1 MRKRIFVLGKPK
13 DNLFMAF
20 LITKPHANSQIRAIL
35 APPFLGMVIWF
46 WLNSLGFLAAKNPGL
61 AEKDWP
67 SINSSEVE
75 QLSDCLRSGEPRA
88 CLEELEALGNKAYLE
103 KDSALI
109 INYLYFKA
117 SFLNRM
123 NRFEEA
129 IEVQIEAE
137 ALGPKHDG
145 LAYFKVLISLGA
157 TYFEN
162 QNYYKSIDYLI
173 RAEDILDARIPAFDR
188 AVLMNYLGILY
199 YQEGAYQSAWEYF
212 TKALFLMHKN
222 QASIQSARKSSW
234 LQNVLS
240 NIGLCQLRLDRPELA
255 LKFFNLAYTEAKA
268 NWNTDGMGLAML
280 NKGRAIHALYPDS
293 TGLYYYEKA
302 YGLLL
307 VNRSPELLANTVSLL
322 MEAQMDLGQL
332 EGAEPYVVMAL
343 QSLNNN
349 RSLTSVQSVYSA
361 LARYHFLSGAYKPA
375 SEYYQKANLLL
386 DSLAQLDSKNLMQL
400 EATRQK
406 LSQERA
412 ERKLYE
418 AQTKNT
424 NENYRTT
431 VVFLIIAGAILL
443 VLGVLLNRLYMQQR
457 RTSRLLS
464 TVRRQ
469 KEELEQLNAEL
480 NLTHVHK
487 NYLLGAV
494 AHDIRNL
501 LGNVNQVSELLLM
514 DFEGEDEQS
523 RRTKHL
529 LHLMSQSGRLG
540 MHTIQDLLE
549 GVRPEREFDLEKEP
563 LLPESLVQ
571 EVVGLLSLRAERKQ
585 LSIHTHIKFNRSF
598 LGDPDKLK
606 RALLNVMDNAIKFS
620 PSRAEIH
627 LWVEKKGSSL
637 SIKVQDRGI
646 GFNVDSK
653 PNLIQPFSVEGR
665 KGTAGET
672 TTGLGLYIVQKLI
685 SAHGGS
691 LSIDNRPDGGA
702 EVKLRIPLG
711 ER

>member
-1 MRKRIFVLGKPK
+1 MALWCWLWSF
-13 DNLFMAF
+13 AF
-20 LITKPHANSQIRAIL
+20 LNAQ
-35 APPFLGMVIWF
+35 
-46 WLNSLGFLAAKNPGL
+46 NPGMN
-61 AEKDWP
+61 EKDWP
-67 SINSSEVE
+67 SVSSPEVE
-75 QLSDCLRSGEPRA
+75 KLSDCLGSGEPRA

-117 SFLNRM
+117 SYLNRM
-123 NRFEEA
+123 NRFGEA
-129 IEVQIEAE
+129 IAVQKEAE
-137 ALGPKHDG
+137 AMGPKHDG
-145 LAYFKVLISLGA
+145 LAYFKILISLGA
-157 TYFEN
+157 TYFES
-162 QNYYKSIDYLI
+162 QDYYKSIDYLI
-173 RAEDILDARIPAFDR
+173 RAEDIHDARIPAFDR

-212 TKALFLMHKN
+212 TKALYLMHKN
-222 QASIQSARKSSW
+222 EASIQAARKSSW

-240 NIGLCQLRLDRPELA
+240 NIGLCHLRLGRPELA
-255 LKFFNLAYTEAKA
+255 LKFFNIAYSEAKA

-280 NKGRAIHALYPDS
+280 NKGRAIHALHPDS

-322 MEAQMDLGQL
+322 MEAHMDLGQL
-332 EGAEPYVVMAL
+332 SGAAPYVVMAL

-349 RSLTSVQSVYSA
+349 RSLTSVQAVYSA
-361 LARYHFLSGAYKPA
+361 LARYHFLTGAYRPA

-412 ERKLYE
+412 ERKLFE
-418 AQTKNT
+418 AQTEST

-431 VVFLIIAGAILL
+431 IVFLIIAGAILL

-464 TVRRQ
+464 TVRMQ
-469 KEELEQLNAEL
+469 KEALEQLNAEL

-523 RRTKHL
+523 RRSKHL
-529 LHLMSQSGRLG
+529 LHLMNQSGRLG

-549 GVRPEREFDLEKEP
+549 GVRPEGEIDLEKEP
-563 LLPESLVQ
+563 LMPENLVQ
-571 EVVGLLSLRAERKQ
+571 EVVDLLSLRAERKQ
-585 LSIHTHIKFNRSF
+585 VPIHTHIEFNRSF
-598 LGDPDKLK
+598 LADPDKLK
-606 RALLNVMDNAIKFS
+606 RALLNVLDNAIKFS

-627 LWVEKKGSSL
+627 LWVEKEDDFL
-637 SIKVQDRGI
+637 SIKVQDQGV
-646 GFNVDSK
+646 GFKDSSK
-653 PNLIQPFSVEGR
+653 PNYKEPFSVEGR

-672 TTGLGLYIVQKLI
+672 TTGLGLYIVHKLI

-691 LSIDNRPDGGA
+691 LSIDNRPEGGA
-702 EVKLRIPLG
+702 EVKLRIPMG
-711 ER
+711 DR